1 MRSRKTL
8 PEQNTTAVG
17 VYAMLGN
24 TTGSDNI
31 AFGNGAGQGL
41 TTGGNNMDIG
51 NPGVAAESKTIR
63 IGTQGTQTATYIA
76 GIFNSSAS
84 GGAVE
89 VSNTGK
95 LGMVLSSARYKRD
108 IHNMDEASNNLMK
121 LRPVTFRYK
130 DDAQGIKQYGL
141 VAEEV
146 EKLYPELVI
155 RDTSGKV
162 QSIRYLMLTSM
173 LLNELQKQ
181 ARQNHHQAEQVRK
194 LNARIDEV
202 EASARRRL
210 TRNQRLLRRDSRRWS
225 GGRMRVIAL
234 RGCPRQSIDD

>member
-1 MRSRKTL
+1 
-8 PEQNTTAVG
+8 
-17 VYAMLGN
+17 
-24 TTGSDNI
+24 
-31 AFGNGAGQGL
+31 
-41 TTGGNNMDIG
+41 
-51 NPGVAAESKTIR
+51 
-63 IGTQGTQTATYIA
+63 
-76 GIFNSSAS
+76 
-84 GGAVE
+84 
-89 VSNTGK
+89 
-95 LGMVLSSARYKRD
+95 MVLSSARYKRD
-108 IHNMDEASNNLMK
+108 IHDMGDASDALMK

-155 RDTSGKV
+155 RDTSEKV

-181 ARQNHHQAEQVRK
+181 ARENQHQAGQVRR

-210 TRNQRLLRRDSRRWS
+210 NARSAAFEVRLSALERRTDASDRAARLS
-225 GGRMRVIAL
+225 EA
-234 RGCPRQSIDD
+234 SIDKEVS